1 MTKWVDKTLLMDG
14 DAIRRS
20 LIRVAHEIVE
30 KNKGSAD
37 LVLVGIRT
45 RGVPLA
51 ERLAEEIRRIEAT
64 PITFGV
70 LDITLYRMICPALGI
85 SRLCGKRKFP
95 ATSMEKT

>member
-1 MTKWVDKTLLMDG
+1 MSKWVEKAVLMDS

-30 KNKGSAD
+30 KNKGGSD

-51 ERLAEEIRRIEAT
+51 ERLAAEIRRIEAT
-64 PITFGV
+64 PITLGV
-70 LDITLYRMICPALGI
+70 LDIT
-85 SRLCGKRKFP
+85 
-95 ATSMEKT
+95 